1 MSHMF
6 YSCSS
11 LQTIPQ
17 LDTSS
22 ATNMSQMFIACSYL
36 EFLTM
41 TNIKLSFSIS
51 SSTKFSQETLEALI
65 DNLVDLTG
73 QDAQTFTM
81 GSTNLEKVSQEKKDL
96 ATAKNWNLN

>member
-1 MSHMF
+1 MF
-6 YSCSS
+6 YNCHS
-11 LQTIPQ
+11 LQSIPL

-22 ATNMSQMFIACSYL
+22 ATSMSNTFSSCSYL

-41 TNIKLSFSIS
+41 TNIKVSFNIN

-73 QDAQTFTM
+73 QTAQTFTM
-81 GSTNLEKVSQEKKDL
+81 GSTNLAKVSQEKKDL
-96 ATAKNWNLN
+96 ATSKNWSLN

>member
-1 MSHMF
+1 MMEMF
-6 YSCSS
+6 YNCNS

-22 ATNMSQMFIACSYL
+22 VTDMGSIFSSCSYL

-51 SSTKFSQETLEALI
+51 ASTKFSQETLEALI
-65 DNLVDLTG
+65 NNLVDLTG
-73 QDAQTFTM
+73 QTAQTFTM
-81 GSTNLEKVSQEKKDL
+81 GSTNLAKVSQEKKDL
-96 ATAKNWNLN
+96 ATARNWNLK